1 MRRKDPGPKKEPGK
15 PGRKPSKQP
24 KPVEKPLQI
33 GPPKK
38 YTPEVLT
45 AAGRG

>member
-15 PGRKPSKQP
+15 PGRKPTKLP
-24 KPVEKPLQI
+24 KPLVKPLQI
-33 GPPKK
+33 GPPQRFG
-38 YTPEVLT
+38 PSILT